1 MGKSRKGHWKILILL
16 GLLILLFLFLFWGF
30 RIHTVTVTGCSY
42 YTEEEIK
49 DMVFTSPMDYNS
61 LVLYIKNKF
70 IGTGEYPF
78 IQKMTITRKG
88 RNEVKIRVYEKALA
102 GCVKYMNQ
110 YIYFDKDGIVLECSE
125 EAIDSIP
132 YITGIEYRSFTLYE
146 KLKVS
151 DEEIFDRILSLS
163 QLVQKYEIPLDRIH
177 FSKDGGVMLQ
187 TEGIKIYLGEQ
198 EFYDERVSCLAE
210 ILPTALKE
218 GLKGKIYMENYTSG
232 DDIIFHKD

>member
-1 MGKSRKGHWKILILL
+1 MGKSRKRLWKILILL
-16 GLLILLFLFLFWGF
+16 ILLVLLFLFLYFGF

-49 DMVFTSPMDYNS
+49 DMVFQSSLDYNS

-70 IGTGEYPF
+70 IETREYPF
-78 IQKMTITRKG
+78 IQKMTITRRG
-88 RNEVKIRVYEKALA
+88 RNEVKIQVYEKALA

-125 EAIDSIP
+125 EAIDNIP
-132 YITGIEYRSFTLYE
+132 YITGIEYQGFTLYE

-151 DEEIFDRILSLS
+151 DEGIFDRILSLS

-177 FSKDGGVMLQ
+177 FSQDGTVMVQ
-187 TEGIKIYLGEQ
+187 ADDIKVYLGEQ
-198 EFYDERVSCLAE
+198 DFYDERIACLAE
-210 ILPTALKE
+210 ILPIALKE
-218 GLKGKIYMENYTSG
+218 GLKGKIDMENYNSG